1 MFIYLLGN
9 WVLPTPVSQVGCGK
23 RESKAKEKEEKGME
37 EEQCIYS
44 EMGIK
49 PTKEE
54 LPSPPQLGDPWA
66 GLTLPSCAGG

>member
-9 WVLPTPVSQVGCGK
+9 WVLPTPISQVGRGK
-23 RESKAKEKEEKGME
+23 RESKEKEKEEKGME

-49 PTKEE
+49 PTKKE
-54 LPSPPQLGDPWA
+54 LLSPP
-66 GLTLPSCAGG
+66 SS